1 MSKKK
6 KSQLSRDWNY
16 EYGIFAKLRGVSGS
30 MWNEEQVKRYMD
42 KNDIS
47 YKNNDK
53 MEQLVERLKSHEDRK
68 YVNVLKK
75 DERK

>member
-1 MSKKK
+1 MSKKNND
-6 KSQLSRDWNY
+6 LSRDWNY

-53 MEQLVERLKSHEDRK
+53 MEQLVERLKKHEDSK
-68 YVNVLKK
+68 Y
-75 DERK
+75 E